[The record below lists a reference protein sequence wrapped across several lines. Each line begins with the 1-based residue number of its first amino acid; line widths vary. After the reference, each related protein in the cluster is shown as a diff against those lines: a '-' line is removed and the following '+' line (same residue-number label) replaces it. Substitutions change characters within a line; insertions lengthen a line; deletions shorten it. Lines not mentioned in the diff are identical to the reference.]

1 MRPRATHLAFA
12 LAASAFVLFPA
23 RGQAQG
29 TITGRVIE
37 QETGQPLSDVR
48 VTVIGTS
55 LISATAADGRYSLRG
70 VPAGQRDLRVLRVGF
85 VEQKK
90 SIVVRAGASQTVD
103 FAMTRAI
110 VKLQEVVTT
119 ATGEQRRVELGN
131 SIAQIDASDLAAT
144 APITNMQ
151 DLINS
156 RTPGVTVTS
165 GSQTGGG
172 ARVRIRGTGSLS
184 LSNDPIYIIDGVRM
198 TSNAGSISL
207 FTGGASPSRVGDLNP
222 DEIED
227 IEIVKGPSAATLYGT
242 DAANGVIVIT
252 TKKGRAGAP
261 QWSTYAEGGILD
273 DMHTYPTAYTIAGHS
288 PGSTTYRECGL
299 PLVSAG
305 SCILDSVR
313 ALNVFN
319 ESDLTPIDL
328 GYRHQFGAQVTGGTE
343 AFRYFLS
350 GERESET
357 NVMHL
362 PEFERQRLDS
372 AGTNIADYTMRPN
385 ALQKLSFRGNMN
397 VTVNPTLDLS
407 LASGFTD
414 LDQRFSLESNATAGL
429 GSQVFGGPG
438 YRGNGTVLGSPKNG
452 YRAWTP
458 GYTWQEENGQR
469 VNRLISAFNANWRP
483 ASWMQNRANIGL
495 DFASR
500 VDDNLLLRGQGP
512 PITSNYR
519 KGFKDNNRTQ
529 LDNLSADLGST
540 GTWQP
545 RPSLGFKT
553 TVGAQYVSYQLDQG
567 DAFASDLP
575 PGTQTAGAGAVQSA
589 GESTT
594 ITKTL
599 GLFVDEQL
607 ALRDRLFFGVA
618 ARTDQNS
625 AFGTKFQRVVYPKAS
640 LSWIMSDESFFPRP
654 DWLTQLRLR
663 TAYGASGVQPGPN
676 DALKTFSGTVA
687 NLKGVDQP
695 GVVNSALGNADLRP
709 ERSTE
714 FEGGFD
720 AHVLDGRVSLEVT
733 YYNKTTKDALISAT
747 LPPSLGAATSVRR
760 NLGSIKNDGWEGLL
774 TTQLIERRALG
785 LDMTFNASANS
796 NDLVNL
802 GGTPPQIGTTTRAVE
817 GYPIFGLWARPITG
831 WQDKNGDGILTYNA
845 DPAKN
850 EVFVGDSVIFRGY
863 REPRY
868 TFTWNTGLDLFNRRL
883 RLTSL
888 VDYRGGHL
896 WYNNTERIR
905 CVSRQNCNG
914 LMNPDAS
921 FEDQA
926 MVVATR
932 DNPAKTLD
940 GFFQP
945 GWFWKLRE
953 ITATYSLGP
962 RLSSRL
968 FRGRD
973 ASLTFAAR
981 NIGVYTKY
989 RGVDPEIDRT
999 AGDSGDSPDEFQTLG
1014 PPSYFILRLNVHF

>member
-1 MRPRATHLAFA
+1 MLSTASLALYA
-12 LAASAFVLFPA
+12 MPA
-23 RGQAQG
+23 DAQG
-29 TITGRVIE
+29 TLAGRITE
-37 QETGQPLSDVR
+37 LQTNLPLAEARIS
-48 VTVIGTS
+48 VIGTS
-55 LISATAADGRYSLRG
+55 LTTISNADGRYTLRG
-70 VPAGQRDLRVLRVGF
+70 VPTGPHEVRVIRVGL

-90 SIVVRAGASQTVD
+90 PIVITDAANTLDFSMVRAV
-103 FAMTRAI
+103 
-110 VKLQEVVTT
+110 VELQEVVTT

-131 SIAQIDASDLAAT
+131 SVAQINASELAAT
-144 APITNMQ
+144 APITNVQ
-151 DLINS
+151 DLLNS

-207 FTGGASPSRVGDLNP
+207 FTGGASPSRVGDINP
-222 DEIED
+222 DDIED

-252 TKKGRAGAP
+252 TKKGKAGNA
-261 QWSTYAEGGILD
+261 QWSTYGEAGLLD

-288 PGSTTYRECGL
+288 PGKTAYRECGL
-299 PLVSAG
+299 PLISAG
-305 SCILDSVR
+305 TCIMDSLR
-313 ALNVFN
+313 TLNVFN
-319 ESDLTPIDL
+319 EKDLTPIDL
-328 GYRHQFGAQVTGGTE
+328 GYRHQFGAQVTGGSE
-343 AFRYFLS
+343 MFRFFLS

-357 NVMHL
+357 NVMKL
-362 PEFERQRLDS
+362 PEFERIRLDTS
-372 AGTNIADYTMRPN
+372 GTAIADHTMRPN

-397 VTVNPTLDLS
+397 VTVNPSLDFS
-407 LASGFTD
+407 LASGFTN
-414 LDQRFSLESNATAGL
+414 LDERLSLESNATAGL

-438 YRGNGTVLGSPKNG
+438 YRGNGSVLGYPKNG

-458 GYTWQEENGQR
+458 GFTWQEENAQK

-483 ASWMQNRANIGL
+483 LSWMQNRANVGL

-512 PITSNYR
+512 PISANYR

-529 LDNLSADLGST
+529 IRNFSADLGST

-545 RPSLGFKT
+545 RPSLGVKT
-553 TVGAQYVSYQLDQG
+553 TIGAQYVSYMFDQG

-589 GESTT
+589 SEGTT
-594 ITKTL
+594 LTKTL
-599 GLFVDEQL
+599 GLFIDEQL
-607 ALRDRLFFGVA
+607 AVRDRLFVGLA

-625 AFGTKFQRVVYPKAS
+625 AFGTKFQRVIYPKAS
-640 LSWIMSDESFFPRP
+640 VSWIVSDEGFFPRM
-654 DWLTQLRLR
+654 DWLGQLRLR
-663 TAYGASGVQPGPN
+663 SAYGASGVQPGPN
-676 DALKTFSGTVA
+676 DALKTFSGSVV
-687 NLKGVDQP
+687 NVKGTDQP
-695 GVVNSALGNADLRP
+695 GVQNSALGNAELRP

-714 FEGGFD
+714 LEAGFD
-720 AHVLDGRVSLEVT
+720 AHMFGSRASLEVT
-733 YYNKTTKDALISAT
+733 YYNKITKDALISAT
-747 LPPSLGAATSVRR
+747 LPPSLGAAASVRR
-760 NLGSIKNDGWEGLL
+760 NLGSIKNSGWEFLL
-774 TTQLIERRALG
+774 NTQLLERRAIG
-785 LDMTFNASANS
+785 LDMSFNASANS
-796 NDLVNL
+796 NTLVSL
-802 GGTPPQIGTTTRAVE
+802 GGTPAQIGTTTRAVE
-817 GYPIFGLWARPITG
+817 GYPIFGLWAVPITG
-831 WQDKNGDGILTYNA
+831 WEDRDGDGILTYNA

-850 EVFVGDSVIFRGY
+850 EVFVGDSAIFRGY
-863 REPRY
+863 RAPRY
-868 TFTWNTGLDLFNRRL
+868 TLTWNGGIDLFNRRF
-883 RLTSL
+883 RVTSL

-921 FEDQA
+921 FQEQA

-932 DNPAKTLD
+932 DNPVKTLD

-953 ITATYSLGP
+953 VTATYNLGQAV
-962 RLSSRL
+962 SSRL
-968 FRGRD
+968 FRAHD

-981 NIGVYTKY
+981 N
-989 RGVDPEIDRT
+989 
-999 AGDSGDSPDEFQTLG
+999 LG
-1014 PPSYFILRLNVHF
+1014 